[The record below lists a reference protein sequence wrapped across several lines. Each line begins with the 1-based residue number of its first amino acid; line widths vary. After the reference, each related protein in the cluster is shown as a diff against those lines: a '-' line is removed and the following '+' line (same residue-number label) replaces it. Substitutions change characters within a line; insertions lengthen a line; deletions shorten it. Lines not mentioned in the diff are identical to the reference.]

1 MVSRHT
7 VRRVIAAALAAIT
20 GLTVAQAPAAAVSL
34 TENIGTQAIIG
45 TDGRYPVDPAT
56 YPATATVLLTFTYY
70 DRDGQGKPARCT
82 GWVSGHHDHSTT
94 IITAGHCVYGAETG
108 IWHRNYHVHVGHPN
122 AISCPARV
130 LYKSAGWGPPV
141 PEYDYGAVK
150 VDCRPSGQPLG
161 QLTGAYGY
169 STSYIFP
176 GTAVRTQGFPN
187 DKQSTPRSQWAADGV
202 VGPSTAQ
209 RLFYDNDT
217 FGGQNG
223 SPVYVPAVPGCGP
236 CVTAI
241 HGHHPDPNQENLNN
255 GVRITAE
262 VHRDIRHWT
271 SL

>member
-1 MVSRHT
+1 MVSRFT
-7 VRRVIAAALAAIT
+7 VRRVLAAVLAAIT

-45 TDGRYPVDPAT
+45 TDGRYPVDPAA
-56 YPATATVLLTFTYY
+56 YPATATVLLTFSYY
-70 DRDGQGKPARCT
+70 DHDGQWKAGRCT
-82 GWVSGHHDHSTT
+82 GWVSGHHDRSTT

-108 IWHRNYHVHVGHPN
+108 IWHSNYHVHVGGPN
-122 AISCPARV
+122 AIICPARV
-130 LYKSAGWGPPV
+130 LYKAARWGVPPV

-169 STSYIFP
+169 STNYIFA

-187 DKQSTPRSQWAADGV
+187 DKQSTPWLQWAADGV

-209 RLFYDNDT
+209 RLSYDNDT
-217 FGGQNG
+217 FFGQNG

-241 HGHHPDPNQENLNN
+241 HGYHPGPNLNFN
-255 GVRITAE
+255 YGVRITTE
-262 VHRDIRHWT
+262 VHRDIRNWT